1 MRKYTP
7 KDNVQGKSYYTDR
20 YHVVPSVPTEDVATD
35 ELFAKH
41 LAALEAK
48 VTVKSAKI
56 MLGQMIVEINHE
68 DNFKA
73 IEILKNECDYAILS
87 EMSAVDYLAKDGNFE
102 VFYQMH
108 NLKDVKRMRLV
119 MRIEQGLA
127 VESLVPL
134 YKAANFAEREMFDM
148 FGIVSNNHPFM
159 KRILMPDDWEGNP
172 LLKTYPLQG
181 DEFASWYE
189 VDKIFGKDAREAI
202 GPENRDDAKI
212 ERYDSKRFSRVG
224 YEVPFGA
231 ELSAE
236 TESKTAIEY
245 SKTFLVDYQKAD
257 GVTPAENRK

>member
-1 MRKYTP
+1 MRKYIP
-7 KDNVQGKSYYTDR
+7 KDSVQKKAYYTDR
-20 YHVVPSVPTEDVATD
+20 FHVVPSTPREDVSTD
-35 ELFAKH
+35 EVFAKQ
-41 LAALEAK
+41 LEAL
-48 VTVKSAKI
+48 SAKVEVLKAEI
-56 MLGQMIVEINHE
+56 QLGAMVVEINHQ

-73 IEILKNECDYAILS
+73 LEILKEECGYAMLT

-102 VFYQMH
+102 VFYQML
-108 NLKDVKRMRLV
+108 NLKEVKRMRLV

-127 VESLVPL
+127 VESVVPL
-134 YKAANFAEREMFDM
+134 YKSANFAEREMFDM

-159 KRILMPDDWEGNP
+159 KRILMPDDWEGHP

-202 GPENRDDAKI
+202 GPENRDQSKI
-212 ERYDSKRFSRVG
+212 ERYDTKRFSRVG

-231 ELSAE
+231 DISEGE
-236 TESKTAIEY
+236 TETPIEY

-257 GVTPAENRK
+257 GVKPAETRK